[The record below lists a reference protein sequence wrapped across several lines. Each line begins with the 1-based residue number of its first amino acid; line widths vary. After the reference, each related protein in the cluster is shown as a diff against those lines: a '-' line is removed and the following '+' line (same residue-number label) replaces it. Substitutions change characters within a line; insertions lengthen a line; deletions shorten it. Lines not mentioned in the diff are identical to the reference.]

1 MDKNKNKPQTQTNAP
16 KGENATYPFA
26 SAGAQSADNNS
37 PAPKK
42 TFLQVVKTLAKRWFI
57 DAFSGMAL
65 GLFATLIAGTII
77 CQIAL
82 LIGTDNSIG
91 ALLEGV
97 GKVAKTAMGAGIGVG
112 VAHSLKKDKLVMF
125 CSLAAGLV
133 GAFATGGFL
142 KFSSM
147 PLALGA
153 AGNPIGAYLAA
164 LITAEVC
171 SLYAGKTR
179 LDIILVPIGALL
191 VASFVA
197 VTLCPPVTWLIEQ
210 ISKGIAVATEWSPLV
225 MGVVVSVVMGLI
237 LTLPTSSA
245 AIWISLIPTA
255 ATVASHYYLFLAG
268 GAAAVGCA
276 CHMVGFAFLS
286 FKENRWS
293 GLLAQGLG
301 TSMLQIPNLMK
312 NPKILIPPVVA
323 SAVCGGL
330 STTVFKLLCDKS
342 AGMGTSG
349 LVGVIGTVTAS
360 IEGGVPALSLVLGI
374 ALLMFILPAVIS
386 WSVGLLLRNISWI
399 KENDLK
405 LDL

>member
-1 MDKNKNKPQTQTNAP
+1 MKENEKIQEDDLAEKDCQEQPQNCLEEDSAP
-16 KGENATYPFA
+16 MQKKG
-26 SAGAQSADNNS
+26 GG
-37 PAPKK
+37 KK
-42 TFLQVVKTLAKRWFI
+42 FWQVVKTLSKRWFI

-65 GLFATLIAGTII
+65 GLFATLIAGTIL

-82 LIGTDNSIG
+82 LIGLEHNF
-91 ALLEGV
+91 ALLLNNV
-97 GKVAKTAMGAGIGVG
+97 GKVAKTAMGAGIGAG
-112 VAHSLKKDKLVMF
+112 IAHSLKKDKLIMF
-125 CSLAAGLV
+125 CCVAAGLV
-133 GAFATGGFL
+133 GAFAVGTFFN
-142 KFSSM
+142 FSSM
-147 PLALGA
+147 TLALGNP
-153 AGNPIGAYLAA
+153 GNPIGAYLAA

-179 LDIILVPIGALL
+179 LDIILVPLGALL
-191 VASFVA
+191 VASVVA
-197 VTLCPPVTWLIEQ
+197 VTLCPPVTWLIE
-210 ISKGIAVATEWSPLV
+210 KLALGIAAATEWNALI
-225 MGVVVSVVMGLI
+225 MGIVVSVIMGLI

-245 AIWISLIPTA
+245 AIWISVASA
-255 ATVASHYYLFLAG
+255 ATENNYFFLLAG

-276 CHMVGFAFLS
+276 CHMIGFAFLS

-323 SAVCGGL
+323 SAVCGAL
-330 STTVFKLLCDKS
+330 STTVFKLLCDNS

-349 LVGVIGTVTAS
+349 LVGVIGTVSAS
-360 IEGGVPALSLVLGI
+360 LAGGVPTANLVLGI
-374 ALLMFILPAVIS
+374 VLLMFILPAVIS
-386 WSVGLLLRNISWI
+386 WSVGQLLRKVNWI

>member
-1 MDKNKNKPQTQTNAP
+1 MKENEKIQKDDLAEKNC
-16 KGENATYPFA
+16 E
-26 SAGAQSADNNS
+26 AQLQNCVKEEERALQ
-37 PAPKK
+37 KK
-42 TFLQVVKTLAKRWFI
+42 SGGKKFWQVVKTLSKRWFI

-65 GLFATLIAGTII
+65 GLFATLIAGTIV
-77 CQIAL
+77 CQIAKL
-82 LIGTDNSIG
+82 V
-91 ALLEGV
+91 GV
-97 GKVAKTAMGAGIGVG
+97 TTSVGKILDYAGKVAKTAMGAGIGAG
-112 VAHSLKKDKLVMF
+112 IAHSLKKDKLIMF
-125 CSLAAGLV
+125 CCIAAGLV
-133 GAFATGGFL
+133 GALAKGN
-142 KFSSM
+142 FSDFSM
-147 PLALGA
+147 ILEWNNP
-153 AGNPIGAYLAA
+153 GNPIGAYLAA
-164 LITAEVC
+164 LVTAEVC

-191 VASFVA
+191 VASLVA
-197 VTLCPPVTWLIEQ
+197 VTLCPPITWLID
-210 ISKGIAVATEWSPLV
+210 KLALGIAAATEWNALI
-225 MGVVVSVVMGLI
+225 MGVVVSVIMGLI

-245 AIWISLIPTA
+245 AIWIAVASA
-255 ATVASHYYLFLAG
+255 ATVQNNEFFLLAG

-286 FKENRWS
+286 FKENRFS

-330 STTVFKLLCDKS
+330 STTVFKLLCDSS

-349 LVGVIGTVTAS
+349 LVGVIGTVSAS
-360 IEGGVPALSLVLGI
+360 VAGGVPTVNLVLGI
-374 ALLMFILPAVIS
+374 ALLMFILPAIIS
-386 WSVGLLLRNISWI
+386 WSVGLLLRKFNWI